1 VLVITPNLTFDITVA
16 LADLVPGTVSRADS
30 TITSAGGK
38 GVNVVRAATALGG
51 TNIRL
56 LGFLPQDD
64 GDRLADY
71 LAGEHI
77 ELIGVPLPGA
87 VRVATVILERSG
99 RVSVING
106 PGPQV
111 LAEHWAAL
119 MDRVAGTLTP
129 GEVIA
134 CSGSLPPGAPADGY
148 AQIAA
153 LGHANGCPVIV
164 DAAPTPLRAALA
176 KRPDLV
182 SPNLSEAEA
191 MLFGRTDEVVDEV
204 GPDVPVRALT
214 AARALHQ
221 AGAARAVVTAGGSG
235 AALCTADGGWW
246 LPAQPVRVV
255 SPIGAGDSFV
265 GAAGL
270 ALAAGEN
277 AVDVVRAGMAGGS
290 ASCETAVAGRLDP
303 ARAAA
308 IRAAIT
314 PVPAADLPDAELPS
328 ADAVLR

>member
-1 VLVITPNLTFDITVA
+1 MLVITPNLTFDVTVA

-51 TNIRL
+51 TGIRL
-56 LGFLPQDD
+56 LGFLPEDD
-64 GDRLADY
+64 GARLADY

-77 ELIGVPLPGA
+77 EFIGVPLPGA
-87 VRVATVILERSG
+87 VRVATIILEHSG

-111 LAEHWAAL
+111 LGEHWAQL
-119 MDRVAGTLTP
+119 MSRVAGALIP
-129 GEVIA
+129 GEVII
-134 CSGSLPPGAPADGY
+134 CSGSLPPGAPTDSY
-148 AQIAA
+148 AQLTA
-153 LGHANGCPVIV
+153 LGHTRGCPVIV
-164 DAAPTPLRAALA
+164 DAAPAPLRAALA
-176 KRPDLV
+176 QRPDLV

-204 GPDVPVRALT
+204 GPDVPERALA
-214 AARALHQ
+214 AARALYE

-255 SPIGAGDSFV
+255 SPIGAGDSFA

-270 ALAAGEN
+270 ALAAGDA

-303 ARAAA
+303 IRASA

-314 PVPAADLPDAELPS
+314 PVPAAELPT
-328 ADAVLR
+328 ADAAVR

>member
-1 VLVITPNLTFDITVA
+1 VLVITPNLTFDVTVA

-30 TITSAGGK
+30 TLTSAGGK

-51 TNIRL
+51 TDVRL

-64 GDRLADY
+64 GERLADY
-71 LAGEHI
+71 LAGEQI

-87 VRVATVILERSG
+87 VRVATIILERSG

-111 LAEHWAAL
+111 LAEHWTALVDRAAG
-119 MDRVAGTLTP
+119 ALTP
-129 GEVIA
+129 GEVIV

-148 AQIAA
+148 AQITA
-153 LGHANGCPVIV
+153 LGHAHGCPVIV
-164 DAAPTPLRAALA
+164 DAAPVPLRAALTQ
-176 KRPDLV
+176 RPDLV

-214 AARALHQ
+214 AAHALYE

-235 AALCTADGGWW
+235 AALYTADGGWW

-265 GAAGL
+265 GGAGL
-270 ALAAGEN
+270 ALAAGDPP
-277 AVDVVRAGMAGGS
+277 VDVVRAGMASGS

-303 ARAAA
+303 LRASA
-308 IRAAIT
+308 IRATIT
-314 PVPAADLPDAELPS
+314 PVPAAEVPS